1 MSTQIRVEHANNRRS
16 VQRSP
21 AMQIERLDRL
31 IRAAETRLVEQ
42 EAQVLEASLVS
53 ATTAVASFELQKMHL
68 LVALLRENRAR
79 LSELQE
85 PI

>member
-1 MSTQIRVEHANNRRS
+1 MSAYTSLAHAATQGS

-21 AMQIERLDRL
+21 VAQIERLDRL
-31 IRAAETRLVEQ
+31 IGEAESRLGEQ
-42 EAQVLEASLVS
+42 EAQVRETSLVS
-53 ATTAVASFELQKMHL
+53 GTTAVASFELRKMHL

-85 PI
+85 PV